1 MLSSQKKLTRSSP
14 AAQYVKDPALSQVQ
28 QKKKVNWILQTLYL
42 PTHYIKFPKHAKTEK
57 LVIYYVIVI
66 ES

>member
-28 QKKKVNWILQTLYL
+28 QKKKL
-42 PTHYIKFPKHAKTEK
+42 TESYK
-57 LVIYYVIVI
+57 PCTFQLTI
-66 ES
+66 